1 MKRQGTWK
9 RWLADIALFNLGSVA
24 YGLAVSVFTAP
35 NDIAPGGVTG
45 LATMLHYISEQYL
58 SFDLPIGMVILLFN
72 IPLLAVAWLR
82 LGNRLAVRTL
92 LGTVLSSV
100 WVDVFAS
107 ILPPFQGERM
117 LVCLFGGALM
127 GLGVGLIMTRGG
139 TTGGTEIVARLLERR
154 WPHIPIGKL
163 LLAVDGVVIA
173 LSALVYGQLESP
185 LYAVVLVFVS

>member
-107 ILPPFQGERM
+107 ILPPF
-117 LVCLFGGALM
+117 LVQNSRQPFRHWEYPEK
-127 GLGVGLIMTRGG
+127 TSY
-139 TTGGTEIVARLLERR
+139 
-154 WPHIPIGKL
+154 
-163 LLAVDGVVIA
+163 
-173 LSALVYGQLESP
+173 LSV
-185 LYAVVLVFVS
+185 